1 MTSDLTAAR
10 TALADLLN
18 KVSGVRAVTVVP
30 QTFTPPIC
38 WVAAG
43 SPFRQR
49 AQAVGSKRINLV
61 VVCFGGLSTNDAA
74 EAATEDLAEVVAN
87 TIDQSTVFRLDPL
100 AEMDQPRLYPSA
112 QGQQMLGIAV
122 NLFCE
127 STRG

>member
-10 TALADLLN
+10 TQLAALLN
-18 KVSGVRAVTVVP
+18 AVEGVRAVTVVP

-43 SPFRQR
+43 TPYRQR
-49 AQAVGSKRINLV
+49 AQAVGKKRINLV
-61 VVCFGGLSTNDAA
+61 VVCLGGMSANDAA
-74 EAATEDLAEVVAN
+74 EEATEDLAELVAD
-87 TIDQSTVFRLDPL
+87 TIDASTVFRLDPST
-100 AEMDQPRLYPSA
+100 EMDQPRLYPAA
-112 QGQQMLGIAV
+112 QGQSMLGIAV

>member
-1 MTSDLTAAR
+1 VSDLTEAR
-10 TALADLLN
+10 EALAELLN
-18 KVSGVRAVTVVP
+18 DVEGVRAVTVVP
-30 QTFTPPIC
+30 QTFTPPVC

-49 AQAVGSKRINLV
+49 AQAVGKKRINLV
-61 VVCFGGLSTNDAA
+61 VVCLGGMATNDAT
-74 EAATEDLAEVVAN
+74 EAATEDLAELVAD
-87 TIDQSTVFRLDPL
+87 TIDKSTVFRLDPL
-100 AEMDQPRLYPSA
+100 SEMDQPRLYPTA